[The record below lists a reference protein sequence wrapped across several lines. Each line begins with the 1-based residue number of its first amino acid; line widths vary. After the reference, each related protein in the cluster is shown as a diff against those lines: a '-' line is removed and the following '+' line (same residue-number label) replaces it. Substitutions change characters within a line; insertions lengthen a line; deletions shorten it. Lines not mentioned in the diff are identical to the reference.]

1 MHNKCYRVVESE
13 RWSVTKK
20 GCTKIVL
27 QCQAVPISLRNRF
40 DKLKLTVELTFLIQ
54 PLDVS
59 DSGLLLQTAGVVQNV
74 LNACR
79 SGFQFCLVQLLVCG
93 TQLFVLSLQFAIAKK
108 GFVNLL
114 RLLFR
119 GLAVYKPDQIVLG
132 KGLCHRRYGF

>member
-1 MHNKCYRVVESE
+1 MQNKCYRVVESE

-20 GCTKIVL
+20 GCTKI
-27 QCQAVPISLRNRF
+27 I
-40 DKLKLTVELTFLIQ
+40 TVSSPDGTFVITFLIQ